1 MKQLL
6 MSRALVFSPPLSIV
20 CAMLNSTHWIVKT
33 IFQKTKWKKVQVL
46 LLLHL
51 HLTMMM
57 NNWTI
62 EKEAM
67 TARHGML
74 ENCSLAF
81 PRNSIIHLNSKDE
94 TERARWK
101 VIFPTFFTRLFLHLS
116 RHCAIFLI
124 ISSLSREHWIKYI
137 KWANR
142 ARRQWA
148 APAYFMLR
156 GPLQTHFPAFKRAF
170 RTISLLFVAL
180 KRSHCSA
187 HHDDD
192 GDYDE

>member
-6 MSRALVFSPPLSIV
+6 TSRARIFAPLRSIV
-20 CAMLNSTHWIVKT
+20 CAMLNSIHWIVRT
-33 IFQKTKWKKVQVL
+33 IFQKRSEKVQVL

-51 HLTMMM
+51 HSTMMM
-57 NNWTI
+57 NNS
-62 EKEAM
+62 KEAT
-67 TARHGML
+67 TARHGLL

-94 TERARWK
+94 TERARWNNEK
-101 VIFPTFFTRLFLHLS
+101 WFFLPFPPVFLHLS
-116 RHCAIFLI
+116 RHCDFPHHI
-124 ISSLSREHWIKYI
+124 IALNDIYI

-142 ARRQWA
+142 ARWQWA

-156 GPLQTHFPAFKRAF
+156 GPLQTHFPAFKRAS

-180 KRSHCSA
+180 ERSHCSA

-192 GDYDE
+192 ADYDE

>member
-1 MKQLL
+1 

-57 NNWTI
+57 NNW
-62 EKEAM
+62 KRGDDGSPWNVGKLL
-67 TARHGML
+67 AR
-74 ENCSLAF
+74 F
-81 PRNSIIHLNSKDE
+81 PSEFNYSFEFERRNR
-94 TERARWK
+94 ERARWK

-116 RHCAIFLI
+116 RHCAFFLI